1 MLTNLFKIYFIA
13 IAADFATGVIA
24 AGYEGRIK
32 SATMRRGLW
41 TTMGEVTALAL
52 MVSVCTLAPE
62 MMDIAKLIVSA
73 MLFKEGVSICENLGR
88 AGIWMPPWVKKAL
101 EVFSED
107 TDKIP
112 QNIKDKIK

>member
-1 MLTNLFKIYFIA
+1 MLTNLFKLYFIA

-41 TTMGEVTALAL
+41 TTISEVTALAL
-52 MVSVCTLAPE
+52 MATICTLVPE
-62 MMDIAKLIVSA
+62 LLDIAELIISA

-88 AGIWMPPWVKKAL
+88 AGMWLPPWIKKAL

-112 QNIKDKIK
+112 SNIKDKIK